1 MEPWW
6 TYPPHRASAAALA
19 LGLALMEGLD
29 ADQQAQLGNLLMLTG
44 QLMVTWSAQAL
55 LLQSRCPAPPDGQ
68 LEELRRR
75 LEALEAYCAPP
86 PL

>member
-1 MEPWW
+1 MDPWW
-6 TYPPHRASAAALA
+6 DYSPDRASAAALA
-19 LGLALMEGLD
+19 LGFLLMEGLD
-29 ADQQAQLGNLLMLTG
+29 AGRQAQLGNLLMLTG

-55 LLQSRCPAPPDGQ
+55 LLQSRCPDPADSR

-86 PL
+86 AF